1 MFYDKNYQKKFH
13 ENLKKRGFNT
23 YTIHNTHDISKFS
36 LLLQKG
42 VNPYQ
47 SINDWKILKEISLPE
62 KKKFPCHVNIED
74 ITDGNY
80 VHTKRICKYL
90 KIINLGDYCSLCLK
104 NALLLAD
111 KFENFQNMS

>member
-1 MFYDKNYQKKFH
+1 MSTMIKNIKRGIKYKKCECFLEYTNFKDNLVKHKCLFYDKNYQKKFH

-47 SINDWKILKEISLPE
+47 SIND
-62 KKKFPCHVNIED
+62 
-74 ITDGNY
+74 
-80 VHTKRICKYL
+80 
-90 KIINLGDYCSLCLK
+90 
-104 NALLLAD
+104 
-111 KFENFQNMS
+111 

>member
-1 MFYDKNYQKKFH
+1 MISVSLVYCCKRVLILISLSMIEKNSMKFH
-13 ENLKKRGFNT
+13 YLK
-23 YTIHNTHDISKFS
+23 
-36 LLLQKG
+36 
-42 VNPYQ
+42 
-47 SINDWKILKEISLPE
+47 